1 MDAGMEPGVQ
11 EAGSPGAG
19 VPDTDLVTLWD
30 QVFADGEH
38 AKGSFYLIRSNGM
51 LTAMD
56 DNTFTVTVK
65 NELHRR
71 QTERNRQLLEDIME
85 ARTGRRRIL
94 QVRINESGSGEPSV
108 EEAAARASEVLGV
121 NVEIR

>member
-1 MDAGMEPGVQ
+1 
-11 EAGSPGAG
+11 
-19 VPDTDLVTLWD
+19 
-30 QVFADGEH
+30 
-38 AKGSFYLIRSNGM
+38 M